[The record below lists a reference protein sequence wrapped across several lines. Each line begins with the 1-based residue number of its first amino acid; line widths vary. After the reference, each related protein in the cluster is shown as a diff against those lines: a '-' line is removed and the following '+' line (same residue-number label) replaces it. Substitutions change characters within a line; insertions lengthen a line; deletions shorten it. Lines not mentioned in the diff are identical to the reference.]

1 MGKKQKFSINKE
13 TLVRE
18 ENDNV
23 ILTRVPNSEGQYFV
37 AFSRNDVVSQND
49 KTYILELGE
58 EQQIAM
64 WNEEPH
70 IKFAENAQTN
80 PEYNNSAMTR
90 LSASE
95 LYSDYYTY
103 SESSDPSAKQRRQE
117 RQQKFSGKKAKS
129 DVQNKAQDASKG
141 EDNANAVPAEEGQN
155 QNNNAA
161 QKTKVKHYDARQMA
175 EIMKGMMQGVD
186 VDQYRNVDM
195 DADKMKELRL
205 GLRSGVDA
213 SPCNNKDI
221 SAEAMRELRLGAR
234 KVLEIKDI
242 DVSKYNGEQ
251 LRELR
256 LGLQQ
261 GLELKV
267 SGYLNSDYEAAQMR
281 ELRLGLRA
289 GLDISAY
296 QDVHFTA
303 EQMQQ
308 IRYRLVLQNIMQ
320 ILRNFL
326 EEAKIW
332 LSQRVENLADML
344 SIKIPTPEIHGLLEE
359 IPAEQ
364 SPAKQIEDILIKSEM
379 ADEAVLQ
386 SEAVHEELTKSI
398 EDLIVTI
405 QNGVPENIALEQ
417 SAQEM
422 LNQAVSNLIT
432 NVSTIIQVAQAAEQ
446 QASPVNDKNTKEQT
460 GTSTSNDSKQ
470 EIEDPQLDKG
480 MIEQTT
486 EEYVE
491 QVQMIE
497 EAVAMEA

>member
-1 MGKKQKFSINKE
+1 MSKRQKFSINKE

-18 ENDNV
+18 ENDNF

-37 AFSRNDVVSQND
+37 AFSRNDVVSQDD
-49 KTYILELGE
+49 KTYILELDE

-64 WNEEPH
+64 WNGEPH

-103 SESSDPSAKQRRQE
+103 SDPSAKQRRQE
-117 RQQKFSGKKAKS
+117 RQQKFSAKKAKS
-129 DVQNKAQDASKG
+129 GVQNKAQDASKG
-141 EDNANAVPAEEGQN
+141 EDSANAVPAEEGQN
-155 QNNNAA
+155 QNNNAG
-161 QKTKVKHYDARQMA
+161 QKTKVTHYDARQMA
-175 EIMKGMMQGVD
+175 EIMKGMKQGVD

-205 GLRSGVDA
+205 GLRSGVDV
-213 SPCNNKDI
+213 SPWNNKDI
-221 SAEAMRELRLGAR
+221 SARAMRELRLGAR

-251 LRELR
+251 LREIR

-261 GLELKV
+261 GLGLKV
-267 SGYLNSDYEAAQMR
+267 SDYLNSDYEAAQMR

-289 GLDISAY
+289 GLDISVY
-296 QDVHFTA
+296 QDIHFTDA
-303 EQMQQ
+303 QMQQ
-308 IRYRLVLQNIMQ
+308 LRYRLVLQNIMQ

-359 IPAEQ
+359 LPAEQ

-422 LNQAVSNLIT
+422 LNQAVSNLLT

-446 QASPVNDKNTKEQT
+446 QASSVNDNNTKGQT
-460 GTSTSNDSKQ
+460 GTPTSDSSKQ

-480 MIEQTT
+480 TIEQTT